1 MLFSVTS
8 AQLDAWLAA
17 FMYPL
22 MRLLGMMMTAPI
34 FSNRGMAVRL
44 RLAVGLGIAV
54 AVLPAA
60 PPMPDIA
67 PGSGI
72 GLMILGQ
79 QIFIG
84 AAIGFTIRLVFAA
97 IDVAGSF
104 IGMQMGLSF
113 ALFFDPNSGGQSA
126 VLADFMSMV
135 AALLFLSLDGHLILV
150 DLLVRSFEWLPVGA
164 GLHGQGWRFI
174 PRAGAA
180 VFSTGF
186 LLSLPMLAVLI
197 VTNTA
202 MGVLTRASPQL
213 NLFAVGF
220 PVTMLTGFFALTLLM
235 SNIGPVFHN
244 LFERSFDAVPALLEA
259 LTPATS
265 ATPPG
270 P

>member
-1 MLFSVTS
+1 MFFSVTS

-17 FMYPL
+17 FMFPL
-22 MRLLGMMMTAPI
+22 ARLLGMMMSAPI
-34 FSNRGMAVRL
+34 FSNRGFSPRL
-44 RLAVGLGIAV
+44 RLAAGIGIAI
-54 AVLPAA
+54 AILPAA

-67 PGSGI
+67 PGSGV
-72 GLMILGQ
+72 GLVILGQ

-84 AAIGFTIRLVFAA
+84 VAIGFTVRLVFAA

-135 AALLFLSLDGHLILV
+135 AALFFLSLDGHLIMIDLV
-150 DLLVRSFEWLPVGA
+150 ARSFEWLPVGM
-164 GLHGQGWRFI
+164 GINGHGWSFI

-180 VFSTGF
+180 IFSTGF
-186 LLSLPMLAVLI
+186 LLSLPMLAVLL

-202 MGVLTRASPQL
+202 MGILTRAAPQL

-220 PVTMLTGFFALTLLM
+220 PVTMMTGFFSITLLM

-244 LFERSFDAVPALLEA
+244 LFERSFDAVPALLDA
-259 LTPATS
+259 LTPLPATTVPS
-265 ATPPG
+265 P
-270 P
+270 

>member
-1 MLFSVTS
+1 MFLSVTS

-22 MRLLGMMMTAPI
+22 ARLLGMMMSAPI
-34 FSNRGMAVRL
+34 FSNRGMSARFRL
-44 RLAVGLGIAV
+44 GVGLGIAI

-67 PGSGI
+67 PASGI

-84 AAIGFTIRLVFAA
+84 AAIGLTVRLVFAA

-135 AALLFLSLDGHLILV
+135 AALLFLTLDGHLILV
-150 DLLVRSFEWLPVGA
+150 DLMVRSFEWLPVGT
-164 GLHGQGWRFI
+164 GVNGQGWSFI

-180 VFSTGF
+180 IFATGF
-186 LLSLPMLAVLI
+186 LLSLPLLAVLL
-197 VTNTA
+197 VSNTA

-220 PVTMLTGFFALTLLM
+220 PVTMSVGFFSFTLLM
-235 SNIGPVFHN
+235 GNIGPVFHN
-244 LFERSFDAVPALLEA
+244 LFERGFDAVPVLLEA
-259 LTPATS
+259 LTPRTQ
-265 ATPPG
+265 
-270 P
+270 

>member
-1 MLFSVTS
+1 MFFSVTS

-17 FMYPL
+17 FIYPL
-22 MRLLGMMMTAPI
+22 VRLLGMMMSAPI
-34 FSNRGMAVRL
+34 FSNRGLPIRMRL
-44 RLAVGLGIAV
+44 VVGLGIAV

-79 QIFIG
+79 QVFIG

-113 ALFFDPNSGGQSA
+113 ALFFDPSSGGQSA
-126 VLADFMSMV
+126 VLADFMGMV
-135 AALLFLSLDGHLILV
+135 AALLFLSLDGHLIMV
-150 DLLVRSFEWLPVGA
+150 ELLVRSFEWLPVGA
-164 GLHGQGWRFI
+164 GLHGQGWSFI

-180 VFSTGF
+180 IFATGF
-186 LLSLPMLAVLI
+186 LLSLPMLAVLL
-197 VTNTA
+197 VTNIA

-220 PVTMLTGFFALTLLM
+220 PVTMFTG
-235 SNIGPVFHN
+235 
-244 LFERSFDAVPALLEA
+244 
-259 LTPATS
+259 
-265 ATPPG
+265 
-270 P
+270 

>member
-1 MLFSVTS
+1 MVFSVTS

-17 FMYPL
+17 FIYPL
-22 MRLLGMMMTAPI
+22 ARLLGMMMSAPI
-34 FSNRGMAVRL
+34 FSNRGMSVRL
-44 RLAVGLGIAV
+44 RLAVGLGIAI
-54 AVLPAA
+54 AVVPAA

-72 GLMILGQ
+72 GLVILGQ

-84 AAIGFTIRLVFAA
+84 AGIGFTIRLVFAA
-97 IDVAGSF
+97 IDLAGSF

-126 VLADFMSMV
+126 VLADYMSMV
-135 AALLFLSLDGHLILV
+135 AALLFLSLDGHLVLIE
-150 DLLVRSFEWLPVGA
+150 LLVRSFEWLPVGA
-164 GLHGQGWRFI
+164 GLHGQGWSFI

-180 VFSTGF
+180 IFSTGL
-186 LLSLPMLAVLI
+186 LLSLPLLAVLL
-197 VTNTA
+197 VSNTA
-202 MGVLTRASPQL
+202 MGILTRASPQL

-220 PVTMLTGFFALTLLM
+220 PVTMFLGFFAFTLLM
-235 SNIGPVFHN
+235 GNVGPVFHN

-259 LTPATS
+259 LTPVSDPTG
-265 ATPPG
+265 TG

>member
-1 MLFSVTS
+1 MFFSVTS
-8 AQLDAWLAA
+8 AQLDTWLAA

-22 MRLLGMMMTAPI
+22 ARLLGMIMTAPI

-44 RLAVGLGIAV
+44 RLAAGLGIAA

-72 GLMILGQ
+72 GLMILGEQ
-79 QIFIG
+79 VFIG
-84 AAIGFTIRLVFAA
+84 AAIGFTVRLVFAA
-97 IDVAGSF
+97 IDLAGSF

-150 DLLVRSFEWLPVGA
+150 ELLVRSFEWLPVGA
-164 GLHGQGWRFI
+164 GLQGQGWSFI
-174 PRAGAA
+174 PRAGA
-180 VFSTGF
+180 VIFSMG
-186 LLSLPMLAVLI
+186 LLISLPVLAVLL

-213 NLFAVGF
+213 NLFAIGF
-220 PVTMLTGFFALTLLM
+220 PVTMLAGFFALVLLTANLG
-235 SNIGPVFHN
+235 SAFYN
-244 LFERSFDAVPALLEA
+244 LFESGFDAVPALLDA
-259 LTPATS
+259 LSPAT
-265 ATPPG
+265 THPE
-270 P
+270 

>member
-1 MLFSVTS
+1 MIFSFTS

-22 MRLLGMMMTAPI
+22 ARLLGMMMSAPI

-84 AAIGFTIRLVFAA
+84 VAIGFTIRLVFAA

-150 DLLVRSFEWLPVGA
+150 ELMVRSFEWLPVGT
-164 GLHGQGWRFI
+164 GLNGQGWSFI
-174 PRAGAA
+174 PRSGAA
-180 VFSTGF
+180 IFSTGF
-186 LLSLPMLAVLI
+186 LISLPMLAVLL

-220 PVTMLTGFFALTLLM
+220 PVTMLTGFFTLTLLM

-259 LTPATS
+259 LTPVVSPANS
-265 ATPPG
+265 G

>member
-1 MLFSVTS
+1 MFLSVTS

-22 MRLLGMMMTAPI
+22 VRLLGMMMTAPI

-44 RLAVGLGIAV
+44 RLAAGLGIAV

-72 GLMILGQ
+72 GLLVLGEQ
-79 QIFIG
+79 VLIG
-84 AAIGFTIRLVFAA
+84 AAIGFVVRLVFAA
-97 IDVAGSF
+97 IDLAGSF

-150 DLLVRSFEWLPVGA
+150 ELLLRSFEWLPVGA
-164 GLHGQGWRFI
+164 GLQGQGWSFV

-180 VFSTGF
+180 IFSTGL
-186 LLSLPMLAVLI
+186 LLSLPVLAVLL
-197 VTNTA
+197 VTNA
-202 MGVLTRASPQL
+202 ALGVLTRASPQL
-213 NLFAVGF
+213 NLFAIGF
-220 PVTMLTGFFALTLLM
+220 PVTMLAGFFALILLL
-235 SNIGPVFHN
+235 SNLGPAFQN
-244 LFERSFDAVPALLEA
+244 LFELSFEAVPALLKS
-259 LTPATS
+259 LSPA
-265 ATPPG
+265 P
-270 P
+270 

>member
-1 MLFSVTS
+1 MVFSITS

-22 MRLLGMMMTAPI
+22 ARLLGIMMTAPI
-34 FSNRGMAVRL
+34 FSNRGMSVRL
-44 RLAVGLGIAV
+44 RLAIGLGIAV

-72 GLMILGQ
+72 GLVILGQ
-79 QIFIG
+79 QVFIG
-84 AAIGFTIRLVFAA
+84 AAIGFTIRLIFAA

-135 AALLFLSLDGHLILV
+135 AALFFLSLDGHLILV
-150 DLLVRSFEWLPVGA
+150 ELVVRSFEWLPVGT
-164 GLHGQGWRFI
+164 GLQGQGWSFI

-197 VTNTA
+197 VTNAA

-220 PVTMLTGFFALTLLM
+220 PVTMMTGFFAFTLLM
-235 SNIGPVFHN
+235 SNLGPVFHN
-244 LFERSFDAVPALLEA
+244 LFERGFDAVPVLLEA
-259 LTPATS
+259 LTPV
-265 ATPPG
+265 PEDPN

>member
-1 MLFSVTS
+1 MFFSVTS

-17 FMYPL
+17 FIYPL
-22 MRLLGMMMTAPI
+22 VRLLGMMMSAPI
-34 FSNRGMAVRL
+34 FSNRGLPIRMRL
-44 RLAVGLGIAV
+44 VVGLGIAV

-79 QIFIG
+79 QVFIG

-113 ALFFDPNSGGQSA
+113 ALFFDPSSGGQSA
-126 VLADFMSMV
+126 VLADFMGMV
-135 AALLFLSLDGHLILV
+135 AALLFLSLDGHLIMV
-150 DLLVRSFEWLPVGA
+150 ELLVRSFEWLPVGA
-164 GLHGQGWRFI
+164 GLHGQGWSFI

-180 VFSTGF
+180 IFATGF
-186 LLSLPMLAVLI
+186 LLSLPMLAVLL
-197 VTNTA
+197 VTNIA

-220 PVTMLTGFFALTLLM
+220 PVTMFTGFFALTLLM
-235 SNIGPVFHN
+235 NNLGPVLHN
-244 LFERSFDAVPALLEA
+244 LFERGFDAIPVLLDA
-259 LTPATS
+259 LTPVNS
-265 ATPPG
+265 P
-270 P
+270 

>member
-1 MLFSVTS
+1 MVFTFTS

-17 FMYPL
+17 FMFPL
-22 MRLLGMMMTAPI
+22 ARLLGMMMSAPI
-34 FSNRGMAVRL
+34 FSNRGMSVRL
-44 RLAVGLGIAV
+44 RLAAGIGIAV

-72 GLMILGQ
+72 GLMILAQ

-150 DLLVRSFEWLPVGA
+150 ELVVRSFEWLPVGM
-164 GLHGQGWRFI
+164 GVNGQGWSFI

-180 VFSTGF
+180 IFSTGL
-186 LLSLPMLAVLI
+186 LLSLPMLAVLL
-197 VTNTA
+197 VSNTA
-202 MGVLTRASPQL
+202 MGILTRASPQL

-220 PVTMLTGFFALTLLM
+220 PVTMFLGFFAFTLLM
-235 SNIGPVFHN
+235 SNVGPVFHN
-244 LFERSFDAVPALLEA
+244 LFERGFDAVPALLEA
-259 LTPATS
+259 LTPLPASTN
-265 ATPPG
+265 PG
-270 P
+270 S

>member
-1 MLFSVTS
+1 MFFSVTS

-17 FMYPL
+17 FMFPL
-22 MRLLGMMMTAPI
+22 ARLLGMMMSAPI

-79 QIFIG
+79 QVFIG
-84 AAIGFTIRLVFAA
+84 AGIGLTVRLVFAA

-135 AALLFLSLDGHLILV
+135 AALLFLTLDGHLILV
-150 DLLVRSFEWLPVGA
+150 DLVLRSFEWLPVGV
-164 GLHGQGWRFI
+164 GLNGQGWSFI

-180 VFSTGF
+180 IFSTGF
-186 LLSLPMLAVLI
+186 LLSLPMLAVLL
-197 VTNTA
+197 VSNTA

-220 PVTMLTGFFALTLLM
+220 PVTMFVGFFSLTLLM
-235 SNIGPVFHN
+235 SNLGPVFHN
-244 LFERSFDAVPALLEA
+244 LFERSFEAVPVLLEA
-259 LTPATS
+259 LTPAS
-265 ATPPG
+265 GQGNG

>member
-1 MLFSVTS
+1 MFFSVTS

-17 FMYPL
+17 FMFPL
-22 MRLLGMMMTAPI
+22 TRLLGMMMTAPI
-34 FSNRGMAVRL
+34 FSNRGMSVRL
-44 RLAVGLGIAV
+44 RLAAGLGIAV

-67 PGSGI
+67 PGSNI
-72 GLMILGQ
+72 GLLILGQ

-97 IDVAGSF
+97 VDLAGSF

-150 DLLVRSFEWLPVGA
+150 ELVVRSFEWLPVSA
-164 GLHGQGWRFI
+164 ELQGQGWSFI

-180 VFSTGF
+180 IFSTGL
-186 LLSLPMLAVLI
+186 LLSLPMLAVLL
-197 VTNTA
+197 VSNTA
-202 MGVLTRASPQL
+202 MGILTRASPQL

-220 PVTMLTGFFALTLLM
+220 PVTMLLGFFALTLLM
-235 SNIGPVFHN
+235 GNVGPVFRN
-244 LFERSFDAVPALLEA
+244 LFERGFDAVPMLLEA
-259 LTPATS
+259 LTPVSPTGS
-265 ATPPG
+265 PP
-270 P
+270 

>member
-1 MLFSVTS
+1 
-8 AQLDAWLAA
+8 
-17 FMYPL
+17 
-22 MRLLGMMMTAPI
+22 MMMAAPI

-79 QIFIG
+79 QVIIG
-84 AAIGFTIRLVFAA
+84 AGIGLTVRLVFAA

-126 VLADFMSMV
+126 VLADFMGMV

-150 DLLVRSFEWLPVGA
+150 DLVVRSFEWLPVGA
-164 GLHGQGWRFI
+164 GINGQGWSFI

-180 VFSTGF
+180 IFSTGF
-186 LLSLPMLAVLI
+186 LLSLPMLAVLL
-197 VTNTA
+197 VSNTA

-220 PVTMLTGFFALTLLM
+220 PVTMFVGFFSFVLLM
-235 SNIGPVFHN
+235 SNLGPVLHN
-244 LFERSFDAVPALLEA
+244 LFERGFDAVPVLLEA
-259 LTPATS
+259 LTPKAQ
-265 ATPPG
+265 
-270 P
+270 